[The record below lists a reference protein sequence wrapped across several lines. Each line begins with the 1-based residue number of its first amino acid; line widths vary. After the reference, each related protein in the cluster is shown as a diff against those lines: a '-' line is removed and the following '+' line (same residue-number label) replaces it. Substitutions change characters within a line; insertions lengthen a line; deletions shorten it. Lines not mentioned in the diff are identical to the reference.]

1 MSHPAT
7 PPRHPRRF
15 RGQHGARRVR
25 RTLGLLL
32 PTLLLAACTGSPA
45 ASRPD
50 AAPASTAPQPTGPL
64 CAALPTGTDPGNPS
78 FLAGQ
83 PVDQALRW
91 IPTLTTFE
99 AAVRTSGALTDLPTG
114 TDVTILAP
122 SDDAFAAMFS
132 EDNWDDLMTRHTD
145 QLRTLLKAHLITGT
159 HTIDDLVTAGTTTTL
174 DGTTLT
180 VTRTGP
186 TARLADRA
194 DAVCADYR
202 ATNARIHIINAVLGA
217 LPKTA
222 GDTDE
227 RAH

>member
-1 MSHPAT
+1 MSNPSRALHLVAVALLLTPVACT
-7 PPRHPRRF
+7 TTTDPKPPRDTTSAT
-15 RGQHGARRVR
+15 QV
-25 RTLGLLL
+25 
-32 PTLLLAACTGSPA
+32 
-45 ASRPD
+45 
-50 AAPASTAPQPTGPL
+50 TGPL

-78 FLAGQ
+78 FLADQ

-99 AAVRTSGALTDLPTG
+99 AALRTSGALTDLPTG

-174 DGTTLT
+174 DGTTVT
-180 VTRTGP
+180 VARTGP